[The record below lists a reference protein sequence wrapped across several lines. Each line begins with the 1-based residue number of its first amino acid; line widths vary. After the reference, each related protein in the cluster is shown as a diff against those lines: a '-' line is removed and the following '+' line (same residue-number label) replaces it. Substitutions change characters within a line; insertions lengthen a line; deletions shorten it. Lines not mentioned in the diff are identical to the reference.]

1 MLVSSCKKCK
11 ADKWKLDPDKYS
23 FCIYD
28 FGYEIIRKIIA
39 QGLTGHIYCIQDLNT
54 IVPKR
59 RTEIIKLYSKYFIS
73 WIKPSQ
79 ISDFFNNPNK
89 KEDPTIDLHD
99 ENQIKAIIR
108 LNCA

>member
-39 QGLTGHIYCIQDLNT
+39 QGLTGHIYCI
-54 IVPKR
+54 
-59 RTEIIKLYSKYFIS
+59 
-73 WIKPSQ
+73 
-79 ISDFFNNPNK
+79 
-89 KEDPTIDLHD
+89 
-99 ENQIKAIIR
+99 
-108 LNCA
+108 